1 MVTKPTCTKQV
12 QIDAH
17 QWNPMG
23 ASSKYSNTER
33 NTKIRMQ
40 HEEDEQHYRNNEMQ
54 LQHDN
59 KAAITQ

>member
-1 MVTKPTCTKQV
+1 
-12 QIDAH
+12 
-17 QWNPMG
+17 MG